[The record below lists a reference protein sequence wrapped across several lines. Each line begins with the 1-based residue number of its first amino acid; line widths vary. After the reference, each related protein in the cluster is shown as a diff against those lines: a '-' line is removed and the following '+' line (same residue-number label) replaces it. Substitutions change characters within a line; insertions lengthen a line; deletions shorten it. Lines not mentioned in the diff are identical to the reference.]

1 MNHEQQTEADREF
14 ERRTRSLLLE
24 SADHLPGALRS
35 RLTQAR
41 YAALEAHGGASAP
54 VRTRGWMGAG
64 AAAAAVLVALLVLV
78 PHHGSAPTT
87 ALAGGS
93 VDDLELLAE
102 SDAVPLSEDQDVDY
116 DFYEWAVN
124 EADANTEG
132 APSVG
137 S

>member
-1 MNHEQQTEADREF
+1 MSHEADNEVDREF

-24 SADHLPGALRS
+24 SADGLSGALRS

-41 YAALEAHGGASAP
+41 YAALEAHRSAAP

-64 AAAAAVLVALLVLV
+64 AATAAVLVALLILA
-78 PHHGSAPTT
+78 PHHGGAPVT
-87 ALAGGS
+87 ALAGGPI
-93 VDDLELLAE
+93 DDLELLAE

-124 EADANTEG
+124 EADVKTEAG
-132 APSVG
+132 PSVG
-137 S
+137 T

>member
-1 MNHEQQTEADREF
+1 MSDEAETEADREF
-14 ERRTRSLLLE
+14 ERRARSLLLE
-24 SADHLPGALRS
+24 SADALPGAVRS

-41 YAALEAHGGASAP
+41 YAALEAQRAAAP

-78 PHHGSAPTT
+78 PHRGGVPVT
-87 ALAGGS
+87 ALSGGPIE
-93 VDDLELLAE
+93 DLELLAE

-124 EADANTEG
+124 EADAKTEA

-137 S
+137 T

>member
-1 MNHEQQTEADREF
+1 MSHEVETDADREF
-14 ERRTRSLLLE
+14 EQRTRSLLLE
-24 SADHLPGALRS
+24 SADGLSGALRS

-41 YAALEAHGGASAP
+41 YAALAAQRPTAP
-54 VRTRGWMGAG
+54 VRARSWMGAG
-64 AAAAAVLVALLVLV
+64 AAAAVALVALLVLV
-78 PHHGSAPTT
+78 PHRGNAPVT

-93 VDDLELLAE
+93 IDDLALLAE

-124 EADANTEG
+124 EADAHTET

>member
-1 MNHEQQTEADREF
+1 MNREQHDDADREF
-14 ERRTRSLLLE
+14 ERRTRALLLE
-24 SADHLPGALRS
+24 SADRLPGALRS

-41 YAALEAHGGASAP
+41 HAALEAHRTAAP
-54 VRTRGWMGAG
+54 VHARGWMGAG
-64 AAAAAVLVALLVLV
+64 AAAAVLVTLLVLV
-78 PHHGSAPTT
+78 PHHRGAPVT
-87 ALAGGS
+87 AFAGGS

-124 EADANTEG
+124 EADANTEA

-137 S
+137 T

>member
-1 MNHEQQTEADREF
+1 MNHEEPSEADREF
-14 ERRTRSLLLE
+14 EQRARSLLLE
-24 SADHLPGALRS
+24 SADSLPGALRS

-41 YAALEAHGGASAP
+41 YAALEAQRAAAP

-78 PHHGSAPTT
+78 PHHGNAPVT
-87 ALAGGS
+87 ALSGGS

-102 SDAVPLSEDQDVDY
+102 TDAVPLSEDQDVDY